1 MASQTEIDRFA
12 SRRQSMVQVQLRDRG
27 ITDDRVLEAMR
38 RVPRHEFVE
47 ARYEEEAYGDHPVPI
62 GENQT
67 VSQPYMIAVMLQV
80 LAARAGD
87 RVLEVGTG
95 SGYEAALL
103 AELAAEVYTVERHA
117 ALYER
122 ARGTLSR
129 LGYTNVTCV
138 LGDGSQGL
146 PALAPFDDIIVA
158 AAAPRVPPALLD
170 QLAESGRLAVPV
182 GPPELQELQLITKRD
197 GQPVVSIIETC
208 RFVPLIGAGGFPS
221 GS

>member
-1 MASQTEIDRFA
+1 MASQTELDRFA
-12 SRRQSMVQVQLRDRG
+12 SRRQSMVQLQLRDRG
-27 ITDDRVLEAMR
+27 ITDERILEAMQ

-47 ARYEEEAYGDHPVPI
+47 ARLQEEAYGDHPVPI

-67 VSQPYMIAVMLQV
+67 VSQPYMIALMLQV
-80 LAARAGD
+80 LAARPGD

-103 AELAAEVYTVERHA
+103 AELAGEVYTVERHP

-122 ARGTLSR
+122 ARSTLAR
-129 LGYTNVTCV
+129 LGYGNVSCV

-158 AAAPRVPPALLD
+158 AAAPRVPPALLE
-170 QLAESGRLAVPV
+170 QLAESGRLAIPV
-182 GPPELQELQLITKRD
+182 GPPELQELQLNTKRE
-197 GQPVVSIIETC
+197 GRPVVSVIETC

>member
-1 MASQTEIDRFA
+1 MASQTELDRFA
-12 SRRQSMVQVQLRDRG
+12 SRRYSMVEVQLRDRG
-27 ITDDRVLEAMR
+27 ITDERVLGAMR
-38 RVPRHEFVE
+38 RVPRHEFVDLQ
-47 ARYEEEAYGDHPVPI
+47 YQEEAYGDHPVPI

>member
-1 MASQTEIDRFA
+1 MPFQTELDRFA

-27 ITDDRVLEAMR
+27 ITDERVLEAMR

-67 VSQPYMIAVMLQV
+67 VSQPYMIALMLQV

-122 ARGTLSR
+122 ARSTLGR
-129 LGYTNVTCV
+129 LGYSNVTCV

-146 PALAPFDDIIVA
+146 PGFAPFDDIIVA
-158 AAAPRVPPALLD
+158 AAAPRVPPALLE
-170 QLAESGRLAVPV
+170 QLAEFGRLAVPV
-182 GPPELQELQLITKRD
+182 GPPELQELQLITRRD